1 MRTITKHVRVTLS
14 LMCAVLLLS
23 TTFAA
28 CSDSNDPK
36 EPNNPDAPVNT
47 GDDMTVPASGGTIT
61 KGDISITFPSGTFD
75 SDTKVTITEV
85 KKGTAIGRCEAS
97 PFYQLTLPLKTSK
110 PFTVRMKSNYTDGEA
125 EFVLLT
131 AGYSISYDRD
141 LTNETVLETTYSNG
155 EYTATMP
162 IIEGNDSKE
171 NGSVIIGLGR
181 LPDDIIAAS
190 RTVTRG
196 IGSVIGLDG
205 NVKWNLSINYGY
217 IDKYSQNYKKLDD
230 ALVDVNM
237 HIKEAIKTIHGLG
250 IKMPDGVTINYRLCA
265 LKDAYGEYSASK
277 ICRSEDCIY
286 LHDGMVLKG
295 QTNLLKQT
303 IIHET
308 LHNYQTY
315 YLPYYYLPL
324 RMAALKNDQ
333 RSMYEIGA
341 IWIEKYA
348 NGGKING
355 DWQLWESGLCK
366 TFNNHFRIGL
376 SQSSNDV
383 KALFE
388 DYDLQGY
395 AQAPLLYHMIKRNNS
410 TVVGDTVVANLY
422 GKFMAKISEEG
433 YTLIDV
439 LNEWYYD
446 NYKDHFFDG
455 TDNINNYYL
464 SLWKGELMNDFNFS
478 MFELYMLAEEM
489 PFDYMNEKKS
499 KLSLDGKVYPYGC
512 EGLIFKMDRTC
523 FKDSLLNNDEM
534 VIKQE
539 AEGVKTYLLYSNG
552 SKIIQYPKVAVLGDS
567 ICIPGA
573 ELEALRPKGVF
584 NNYFFL
590 LTVRENSSLIDKG
603 SIPSKE
609 SVEIREINAT
619 VTPTEMA
626 FFSDGGTLEAKV
638 TAPGF
643 SHFGVRVDN
652 DYSSWLSAMPAK
664 GGKIMVTAKA
674 NTTTEER
681 TGYVKCYV
689 AKSAGSPETEW
700 VWLSSP
706 IKVTQE
712 AGEGDVTTYH
722 VDVYFTCKVKADYI
736 TTTTYGDGSPT
747 VSKGV
752 WFYDDY
758 SFTGETDVEISGST
772 LHITVS
778 ESKSGSEKS
787 LSFDIQNLSG
797 DYKQSVVNNI
807 KYDMTYHTDEDNYSS
822 DAIEIANL
830 PLDDAYKNEY
840 QPGGWVRFVAQGESV
855 QFSDFRH
862 YKAWTLTDG
871 FFGPVIG
878 HRTNEATTYRSDSEN
893 YAVLSCSLQPKYS
906 SASAPRRASRK
917 NAPSVTPHHNTAMM
931 PLRH

>member
-1 MRTITKHVRVTLS
+1 MRTITKHVRATLS
-14 LMCAVLLLS
+14 LMCVVLLLS

-36 EPNNPDAPVNT
+36 EPNNPDTPVNT

-590 LTVRENSSLIDKG
+590 LTVRENSSLTDKG

-652 DYSSWLSAMPAK
+652 DYSSWLSATPAK

-807 KYDMTYHTDEDNYSS
+807 KYEMTYHTDEDNYSS

-840 QPGGWVRFVAQGESV
+840 QPGGWVRFVAQGEGV